1 MQVASEKGVAMVVSL
16 MMLIVILILG
26 LSALR
31 ISLNSERTTGYATDR
46 HIAFQAAEAAL
57 REIEDRVAVDKPVSP
72 NACGIST
79 GASGIPIA
87 ICPAPAAGI
96 NPRWVAVIPAE
107 WANAT
112 PIGQLTPTYLVE
124 HLGSTFA
131 CNTNAGQQGCTRYR
145 ITVRAGDAPRSQ
157 VTLQSIYLTD

>member
-1 MQVASEKGVAMVVSL
+1 MQVSSEKGVALVVSL

-57 REIEDRVAVDKPVSP
+57 RELEDRVANEKPIAP
-72 NACGIST
+72 NVCGIST
-79 GASGIPIA
+79 GASGNPIA
-87 ICPAPAAGI
+87 ICPTPVVSAA
-96 NPRWVAVIPAE
+96 PRWVVVNPAE

-112 PIGQLTPTYLVE
+112 PVGQLTPTYLVE
-124 HLGSTFA
+124 HLGSTFD
-131 CNTNAGQQGCTRYR
+131 CNANAGQQGCSQYR
-145 ITVRAGDAPRSQ
+145 ITVRAGNAPRSQ